1 MDKWEE
7 RLCLFGFFGSQQRR
21 QILLNVLQSNSA
33 DLLDFLV
40 FDTPVCEWDEVDTLT
55 NAERELL
62 ENIGNFE
69 KNLEPM

>member
-1 MDKWEE
+1 M
-7 RLCLFGFFGSQQRR
+7 
-21 QILLNVLQSNSA
+21 LNVLQSNSA

>member
-1 MDKWEE
+1 M
-7 RLCLFGFFGSQQRR
+7 FGFFGSQQRR